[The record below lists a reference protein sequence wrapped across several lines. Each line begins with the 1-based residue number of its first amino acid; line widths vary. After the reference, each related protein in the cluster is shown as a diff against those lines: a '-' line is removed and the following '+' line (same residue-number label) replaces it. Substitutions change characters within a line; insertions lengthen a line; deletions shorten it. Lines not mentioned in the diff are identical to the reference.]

1 MQCNYVAFGQLID
14 GEKVLKTIETSRHWY
29 QSPTDNIIIYSTG
42 ILNLDCPDIWINPH
56 AQQYIDKHIE
66 NLFALGDL
74 FLTVSDSSTI
84 FGVFMY
90 RPMSIKNV

>member
-14 GEKVLKTIETSRHWY
+14 GEETLKKIENSPHWY
-29 QSPTDNIIIYSTG
+29 QSPTDEIIIYNAG

-56 AQQYIDKHIE
+56 AQQYIQKHIE

-74 FLTVSDSSTI
+74 FLKVSNVTQY
-84 FGVFMY
+84 FY
-90 RPMSIKNV
+90 KNY